1 MESPI
6 IVSQS
11 IFLEQIKPTDAE
23 RLAELADDPEMR
35 KNVGDMMPYP
45 YTLADANW
53 RIAHSKDVLSD
64 VLERQYG
71 IYIDDIYAWN
81 IGRNRKSSTDRKS
94 SNYHFGYRLWRPYWG
109 KWYMTQIV
117 DKFTQHMFKNLTD
130 CHRIRSE
137 VYGWNEWSRRVLE
150 KCWFSLAGTLSEVV
164 YLDEKRHDEWIYE
177 KVKK

>member
-6 IVSQS
+6 IVSPS

-71 IYIDDIYAWN
+71 IYIDDMYA
-81 IGRNRKSSTDRKS
+81 
-94 SNYHFGYRLWRPYWG
+94 
-109 KWYMTQIV
+109 
-117 DKFTQHMFKNLTD
+117 
-130 CHRIRSE
+130 
-137 VYGWNEWSRRVLE
+137 
-150 KCWFSLAGTLSEVV
+150 
-164 YLDEKRHDEWIYE
+164 
-177 KVKK
+177 